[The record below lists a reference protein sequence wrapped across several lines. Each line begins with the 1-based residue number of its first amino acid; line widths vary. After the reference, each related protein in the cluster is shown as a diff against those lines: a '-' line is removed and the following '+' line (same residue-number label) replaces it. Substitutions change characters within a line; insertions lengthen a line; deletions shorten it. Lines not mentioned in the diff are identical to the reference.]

1 MKVLKILEAIA
12 ISKATINLEMIIMDC
27 FFFGMDNQENALF
40 QAGFIST
47 LSAGGLGGAEEKT
60 EPIANHILSQFLLRS

>member
-1 MKVLKILEAIA
+1 
-12 ISKATINLEMIIMDC
+12 
-27 FFFGMDNQENALF
+27 MDNQENALF

-60 EPIANHILSQFLLRS
+60 EPIADHILSQFLLRSEPNNPKLLT